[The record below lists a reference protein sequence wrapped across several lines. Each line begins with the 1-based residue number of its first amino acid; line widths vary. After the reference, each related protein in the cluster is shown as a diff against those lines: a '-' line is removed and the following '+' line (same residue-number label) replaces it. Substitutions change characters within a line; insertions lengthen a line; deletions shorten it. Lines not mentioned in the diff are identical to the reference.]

1 MKLQTAEKIKPWDSE
16 NSKTIYCIWK
26 YGKKVILL
34 IANLFIYFYYVK
46 KYFIGKDYFMYN

>member
-1 MKLQTAEKIKPWDSE
+1 MKLQTAEKIKPRDSE
-16 NSKTIYCIWK
+16 NSKTISSIWK

-34 IANLFIYFYYVK
+34 SKFFIYFYYVK